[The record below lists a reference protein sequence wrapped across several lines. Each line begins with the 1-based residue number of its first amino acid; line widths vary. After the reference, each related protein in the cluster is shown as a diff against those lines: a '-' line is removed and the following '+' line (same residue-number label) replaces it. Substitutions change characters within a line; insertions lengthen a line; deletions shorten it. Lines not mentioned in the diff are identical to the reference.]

1 MNESDPNNQASN
13 NLNQQS
19 NYANQPLFYVN
30 QSNVETS
37 SYAALQEGGWTKSDY
52 QQLQG
57 WA

>member
-37 SYAALQEGGWTKSDY
+37 SYAALQEGGGTNSDY

-57 WA
+57 